1 MFMDCYLYVFLVL
14 GKYGHI
20 RNKKFLKKPLALV
33 SRYDKIYKHAK
44 SEQEFGS
51 LVKWDNV
58 SFASLSQ
65 EFDSPRIHHL
75 WQRSSVG

>member
-1 MFMDCYLYVFLVL
+1 MDCYLFVFLMV
-14 GKYGHI
+14 GKYGYDEEQK
-20 RNKKFLKKPLALV
+20 NLKKPLALV
-33 SRYDKIYKHAK
+33 FRYDKIYKHAK